1 MSTYLAPLI
10 SGMEAVRDAGRA
22 AQMSA
27 YMREQ
32 FPFLGVQAPERRAV
46 LRSFLAAY
54 GPPSLAELDSVI
66 RALWNLPE
74 REFQNIGADLLD
86 KLKQD
91 LTPEHVPLLEFAL
104 TTRPWWDT
112 VDTLAAHPVA
122 DLFYRYPQ
130 TRHKTVARWRT
141 EPDIWLRRATLIFQ
155 LLYKDKTDAD
165 LLFSLIN
172 DNLDEDEFF
181 IQKAIGW
188 ALRQYSKTDETAVTS
203 FVAATDLSPLAEREA
218 LKWLKNQGR
227 I

>member
-10 SGMEAVRDAGRA
+10 SGMEAARDADRA

-32 FPFLGVQAPERRAV
+32 FPFLGIQAPERRAV
-46 LRSFLAAY
+46 LKSFLAVY
-54 GPPSLAELDSVI
+54 GLPPIAELDSVI
-66 RALWNLPE
+66 RALWGQPE
-74 REFQNIGADLLD
+74 REFQNLGADLLD
-86 KLKQD
+86 KMKRNLSPK
-91 LTPEHVPLLEFAL
+91 HVPLLEFTL

-112 VDTLAAHPVA
+112 VDTLATHPVA

-130 TRHKTVARWRT
+130 TRHETVARWRM
-141 EPDIWLRRATLIFQ
+141 EPDIWLRRTTLIFQ

-172 DNLDEDEFF
+172 DNLDDDEFF

-188 ALRQYSKTDETAVTS
+188 ALRQYSKTDETAVIA
-203 FVAATDLSPLAEREA
+203 FVTATNLSPLAEREA